1 MKIWTNL
8 DLTLEVVTNFCS
20 KNCVQSNKV
29 ILGKAH
35 PMNMVHAKVKN
46 GSHTCLYF
54 GKIWQTSIPAQEKK
68 CKFNSIFGG
77 KSNLSHVH
85 KPKTTPVQ
93 YALKSIIYEDNQ
105 PGGMGIIN
113 QSSLMKTFFFSLLL
127 PFMYF
132 KTWPAALY
140 YTENVN
146 PRRPL
151 HNMN

>member
-1 MKIWTNL
+1 MAR
-8 DLTLEVVTNFCS
+8 TLVCISGRFD
-20 KNCVQSNKV
+20 KRAFLPRKQ
-29 ILGKAH
+29 
-35 PMNMVHAKVKN
+35 
-46 GSHTCLYF
+46 
-54 GKIWQTSIPAQEKK
+54 K

-93 YALKSIIYEDNQ
+93 YALKPIIYEDNQ

-113 QSSLMKTFFFSLLL
+113 QSSLMKTFFSLLLL

>member
-1 MKIWTNL
+1 
-8 DLTLEVVTNFCS
+8 
-20 KNCVQSNKV
+20 
-29 ILGKAH
+29 
-35 PMNMVHAKVKN
+35 MNMVHAKVKN

-93 YALKSIIYEDNQ
+93 YALKPIIYEDNQ

-113 QSSLMKTFFFSLLL
+113 QSSLMKTFFSLSFYPSCILKL
-127 PFMYF
+127 GQQLCTILRMWTREDLSIIWTRVSNTVAVEIEWLA
-132 KTWPAALY
+132 KQ
-140 YTENVN
+140 ERV
-146 PRRPL
+146 
-151 HNMN
+151 

>member
-1 MKIWTNL
+1 MAR
-8 DLTLEVVTNFCS
+8 TLVCISGRFD
-20 KNCVQSNKV
+20 KRAFLPRK
-29 ILGKAH
+29 
-35 PMNMVHAKVKN
+35 
-46 GSHTCLYF
+46 
-54 GKIWQTSIPAQEKK
+54 KK

-93 YALKSIIYEDNQ
+93 YALKPIIYEDNQ

-113 QSSLMKTFFFSLLL
+113 QSSLMKTFFLSLLL

-146 PRRPL
+146 PRRP
-151 HNMN
+151 